1 MPSRSSVSVTPFQ
14 PSRRALLT
22 TAAAGAALASV
33 GGVVGAPRARAAAKN
48 AGSARHVAYRSW
60 SGAELVFGP
69 FDRTVEHVDPHAT
82 STTPVLYDVAT
93 WTSPVVVP
101 GFALTEL
108 VASWNA
114 STPGGSW
121 VEIRVRGT
129 SGGIVTKDYVLGQ
142 WAAKDPADG
151 GGIHRTSV
159 SGQGDTVATV
169 YTDTL
174 ATRSGYALSDWQLEV
189 RLLRPHGTI
198 DTPSVSSVGAFASA
212 LPDEKKVARSANG
225 PACGTVLDVPA
236 YSQEVH
242 VGHYPQWDNGGEAW
256 CSPTS
261 TSMVVDY
268 WGAGPSVA
276 ETGWVDP
283 PVDAQVDFTARNVFD
298 YTYDGAGNWPFNTAY
313 AATRGDL
320 TGFVTRLR
328 SLAEAE
334 LFIAAGIPLVASVS
348 FKKGELSGAGY
359 GTNGHLMV
367 IVGFT
372 PDGDVVCNDPASHL
386 VASNDQ
392 VRVTYDR
399 EEFENVWVPHSG
411 GIVYVIRPAGRAL
424 PQAPAEANW

>member
-212 LPDEKKVARSANG
+212 LPDEK
-225 PACGTVLDVPA
+225 
-236 YSQEVH
+236 
-242 VGHYPQWDNGGEAW
+242 
-256 CSPTS
+256 
-261 TSMVVDY
+261 
-268 WGAGPSVA
+268 
-276 ETGWVDP
+276 
-283 PVDAQVDFTARNVFD
+283 
-298 YTYDGAGNWPFNTAY
+298 
-313 AATRGDL
+313 
-320 TGFVTRLR
+320 
-328 SLAEAE
+328 
-334 LFIAAGIPLVASVS
+334 
-348 FKKGELSGAGY
+348 
-359 GTNGHLMV
+359 
-367 IVGFT
+367 
-372 PDGDVVCNDPASHL
+372 
-386 VASNDQ
+386 
-392 VRVTYDR
+392 
-399 EEFENVWVPHSG
+399 
-411 GIVYVIRPAGRAL
+411 
-424 PQAPAEANW
+424 